1 MDLKEIK
8 LVIRWRWHVDLA
20 QTAFPHRVVWEAPR
34 MLRPDPPDL
43 YRRDSSA
50 HNNTKQRHLKAFVK
64 IGEDHER
71 VKEVGADRE
80 VEG

>member
-34 MLRPDPPDL
+34 VLGPDPPDL
-43 YRRDSSA
+43 YRRDNSA
-50 HNNTKQRHLKAFVK
+50 HNNTEPCHLNEFANM
-64 IGEDHER
+64 R
-71 VKEVGADRE
+71 
-80 VEG
+80 